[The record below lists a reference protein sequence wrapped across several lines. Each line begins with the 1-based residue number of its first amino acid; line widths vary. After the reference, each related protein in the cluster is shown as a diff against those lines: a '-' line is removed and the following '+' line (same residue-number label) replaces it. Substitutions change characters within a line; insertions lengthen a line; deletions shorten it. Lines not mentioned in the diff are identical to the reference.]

1 MDNYTKSTG
10 ATDLQL
16 LPMDI
21 IRELWRAKKFIII
34 NFIVVSILAVG
45 FSLLLPK
52 WYRSSFTI
60 LPSSAG
66 GSELMVG
73 GTGVVSTL
81 SALGFGGASE
91 EINSY
96 LTILKS
102 RSLREIIITEFNLME
117 QYNAQT
123 IESGLKRLDSNVEL
137 EVTDEGALIFGILD
151 RDPLKAR
158 AMGDAVLRELSKI
171 SISLG
176 TVTGQRNRRFIKTR
190 IDSIESELAEVEQAV
205 REFTARYGTFDL
217 PTQLAVV
224 IEQLVQMEII
234 LAEAEIEY
242 NVASSSLNAQHPEVA
257 MLRIQRDEIRA
268 KVEELISGKGSSN
281 LLPDLRQLPEMA
293 VEYARL
299 SRDVTILNALLEF
312 LYPQYEQARLQETRD
327 EPSLLVVD
335 YPQVPQ
341 WKAKPK
347 RSFIV
352 LACGLFSLIISSV
365 WIVLRTQIQVEK
377 TSH

>member
-1 MDNYTKSTG
+1 MNNNTKD
-10 ATDLQL
+10 AIPAELQI
-16 LPMDI
+16 LPTDI
-21 IRELWRAKKFIII
+21 IKELWQAKRFIII

-45 FSLLLPK
+45 FALLLPK

-81 SALGFGGASE
+81 SALGLGGASE

-102 RSLREIIITEFNLME
+102 RSLREIIITEFNLLE
-117 QYNAQT
+117 QYNAKT
-123 IESGLKRLDSNVEL
+123 IEIGLKRLDNNVEL
-137 EVTDEGALIFGILD
+137 QVTDEGALVFGILD
-151 RDPLKAR
+151 HDPLKAK
-158 AMGDAVLRELSKI
+158 AMGDAVLRELSKT

-176 TVTGQRNRRFIKTR
+176 TVTGQRNRRFIRTR

-205 REFTARYGTFDL
+205 REFTAQYGTFDL

-224 IEQLVQMEII
+224 IEQLVQMEVV

-242 NVASSSLNAQHPEVA
+242 NVASTNMGAMHPDVA
-257 MLRIQRDEIRA
+257 LLRTQRDEIRA
-268 KVEELISGKGSSN
+268 KVEDLIAGKGESKLLPDLN
-281 LLPDLRQLPEMA
+281 LLPDMA

-299 SRDVTILNALLEF
+299 TRDVTILNALLGF

-327 EPSLLVVD
+327 EPALLIVD

-347 RSFIV
+347 RALIV
-352 LACGLFSLIISSV
+352 LACGLFSLIVSCV
-365 WIVLRTQIQVEK
+365 WVILRPGRDKEPEI
-377 TSH
+377 